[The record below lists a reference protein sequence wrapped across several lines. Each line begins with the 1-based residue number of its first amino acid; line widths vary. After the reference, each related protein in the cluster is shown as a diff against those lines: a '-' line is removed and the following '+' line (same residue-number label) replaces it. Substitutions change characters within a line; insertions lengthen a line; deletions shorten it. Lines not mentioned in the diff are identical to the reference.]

1 VAARLLGGALRAAHP
16 PRRRAGALTKGA
28 SPELNDRA
36 FAHCDLLVIGG
47 GPAGLIAAQTAAEAG
62 ADVIL
67 IDENTGLGGRLL
79 SDSEEIGG
87 KPGDVWAAEI
97 QGKLAAMDNVRI
109 MTRTTV
115 TGVYDGLNFGALERV
130 GLHVPHQPDLPREC
144 FWRITAKS
152 AVLAAG
158 ALERPIAF
166 PMNDRPG
173 IMLAS
178 AVRTYLNRYG
188 VGAGAEPDTLRH
200 QRRCASDG
208 RGDAGRGPARRRRD
222 RQPHGRGEAGRLPP
236 DRGRS
241 GRDTK
246 GRHGLRQITVSH
258 GGRTEEIRP
267 IASPCRGAG
276 TPPCT

>member
-1 VAARLLGGALRAAHP
+1 M
-16 PRRRAGALTKGA
+16 TKGA

-87 KPGDVWAAEI
+87 KPGDVWAAEM

-144 FWRITAKS
+144 FWRITGEIRRS
-152 AVLAAG
+152 GRWRAG
-158 ALERPIAF
+158 TAHRLPDERPAR
-166 PMNDRPG
+166 DH
-173 IMLAS
+173 
-178 AVRTYLNRYG
+178 
-188 VGAGAEPDTLRH
+188 AG
-200 QRRCASDG
+200 QRRPHVSQ
-208 RGDAGRGPARRRRD
+208 PLWRRRR
-222 RQPHGRGEAGRLPP
+222 
-236 DRGRS
+236 
-241 GRDTK
+241 
-246 GRHGLRQITVSH
+246 
-258 GGRTEEIRP
+258 GGT
-267 IASPCRGAG
+267 
-276 TPPCT
+276 